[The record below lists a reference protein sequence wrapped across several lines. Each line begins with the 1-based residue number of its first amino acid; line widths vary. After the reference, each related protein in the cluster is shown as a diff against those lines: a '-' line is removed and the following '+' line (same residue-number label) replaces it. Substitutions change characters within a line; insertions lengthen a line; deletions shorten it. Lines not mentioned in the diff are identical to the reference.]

1 MMNTHKL
8 HIRYN
13 RALTQ
18 VLVKY
23 MQRDQLSAA
32 RNEIA
37 QVILEQ
43 IVGEDWVPPDDVG
56 EDNWEDFLDEYGLND
71 FRATQRAV
79 ITGEEP
85 YWGTQ
90 DKAHQAE

>member
-1 MMNTHKL
+1 MINFHKR

-13 RALTQ
+13 RALTE

-37 QVILEQ
+37 QVILDEV
-43 IVGEDWVPPDDVG
+43 VGEDWVPPDDLG
-56 EDNWEDFLDEYGLND
+56 DDWEDFLDEFGLND
-71 FRATQRAV
+71 FRTTQRAI
-79 ITGEEP
+79 ITGKEP
-85 YWGTQ
+85 DYHTQ
-90 DKAHQAE
+90 DKEHQKQ

>member
-1 MMNTHKL
+1 MKTNIHKL

-23 MQRDQLSAA
+23 IDRDKLSAV

-37 QVILEQ
+37 QVILAEV
-43 IVGEDWVPPDDVG
+43 VGEDWVDPGDLSGD
-56 EDNWEDFLDEYGLND
+56 WEDHLYPSQNKTRQTLTF
-71 FRATQRAV
+71 A
-79 ITGEEP
+79 
-85 YWGTQ
+85 
-90 DKAHQAE
+90 